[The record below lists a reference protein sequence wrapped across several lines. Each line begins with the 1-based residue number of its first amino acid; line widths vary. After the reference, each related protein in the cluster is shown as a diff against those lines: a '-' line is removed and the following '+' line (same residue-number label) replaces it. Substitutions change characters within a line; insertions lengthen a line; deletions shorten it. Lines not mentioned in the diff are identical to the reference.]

1 MGNNEIITTTANTL
15 QTDLAPQE
23 RAALLNSRIN
33 ANAQIMGNL
42 IASTGRDLK
51 EMRDKKLYI
60 HMGCE
65 TFDEYCEKF
74 TPYKKRNCYNFI
86 QCLEEYGDER
96 LEELADLGI
105 TKLTKLLA
113 LNTQDREELI
123 ESGEAKTSSTRE
135 LDKRIKELQNKNEQ
149 LTLELDEKNKE
160 ESDAA
165 ALRENNERLSAE
177 LEAAK
182 NTQQAA
188 EQREKELKERLIA
201 LEQSNAELSK
211 RPVEVAVEK
220 PSAEEIAKIEKAAV
234 KKAEKAAR
242 KQREEEIKKLRE
254 ELEKKAE
261 TERLAAVE
269 AAKRDNLAKIKQLES
284 EKAAL
289 QANAKKAP
297 PSTQKERVK
306 FYLEEC
312 LRSFNAAVEAFNSLP
327 DEEREKPKTA
337 IKTMVE
343 KMAEATKIL
352 DEKGDKS

>member
-1 MGNNEIITTTANTL
+1 MDNNEIITTAENTS
-15 QTDLAPQE
+15 QATLAPQE

-42 IASTGRDLK
+42 IVSTGRDLK

-65 TFDEYCEKF
+65 SFDEYCEKF
-74 TPYKKRNCYNFI
+74 TPYKKRNAYNFI
-86 QCLEEYGDER
+86 QCLEEYGNER
-96 LEELADLGI
+96 LEELSNLGI

-113 LNTQDREELI
+113 LNTEDREKLI
-123 ESGEAKTSSTRE
+123 ESGEAETSSTRE

-149 LTLELDEKNKE
+149 LTLKLDEKNKE
-160 ESDAA
+160 ESDTA
-165 ALRENNERLSAE
+165 ALQESNERLSAE

-182 NTQQAA
+182 TTQQAA

-220 PSAEEIAKIEKAAV
+220 PSADEIAKIEKAAA
-234 KKAEKAAR
+234 KKAEKAAK
-242 KQREEEIKKLRE
+242 KQHEEEIKKLRD

-269 AAKRDNLAKIKQLES
+269 AAKLDNLAKIKQLES

-289 QANAKKAP
+289 QANAKKSP
-297 PSTQKERVK
+297 PDSKKERLK

-312 LRSFNAAVEAFNSLP
+312 LRNFNSAFDSISAF
-327 DEEREKPKTA
+327 DESERETYKAKLSQLVT
-337 IKTMVE
+337 
-343 KMAEATKIL
+343 KMEEVLLQK
-352 DEKGDKS
+352 